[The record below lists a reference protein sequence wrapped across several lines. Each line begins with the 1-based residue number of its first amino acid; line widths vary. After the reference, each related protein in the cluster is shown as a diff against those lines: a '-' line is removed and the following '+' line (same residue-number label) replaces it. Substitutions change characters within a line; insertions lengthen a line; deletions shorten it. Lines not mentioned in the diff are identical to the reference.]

1 MEERVN
7 KRERETFSPSCLDK
21 KEEKSFFLE
30 ERISEKE
37 KEEDFFGR
45 KAERE
50 GFCLNERERETGEWR
65 SFLEGREGR
74 NVAGIVGRSEG

>member
-1 MEERVN
+1 M
-7 KRERETFSPSCLDK
+7 
-21 KEEKSFFLE
+21 E
-30 ERISEKE
+30 ERISERE

-45 KAERE
+45 KGERE

>member
-1 MEERVN
+1 MN
-7 KRERETFSPSCLDK
+7 KRERERHFLPHAWIK
-21 KEEKSFFLE
+21 RKRRVFFLE